1 MTSSVAFTIQ
11 SAPFYLFFIFF
22 VTEYCY
28 VVPAG
33 LDHPPASASQV
44 LDCRQVLGKHL
55 ASAFSLDWVVRETD

>member
-1 MTSSVAFTIQ
+1 MAFSVAFTIL

-28 VVPAG
+28 VVPVG
-33 LDHPPASASQV
+33 LDHPPASQV

-55 ASAFSLDWVVRETD
+55 ASAFSLEGVGRGTD